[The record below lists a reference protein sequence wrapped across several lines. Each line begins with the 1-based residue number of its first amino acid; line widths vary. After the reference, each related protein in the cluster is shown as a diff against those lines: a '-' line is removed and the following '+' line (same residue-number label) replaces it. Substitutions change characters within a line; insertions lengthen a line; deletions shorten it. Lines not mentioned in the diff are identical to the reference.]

1 MSCSMNK
8 PYFVE
13 RLKDLS
19 ISQRQLA
26 KRLDLDP
33 ASVSYLLSGKRQLK
47 AVEVK
52 PLADILR
59 VSPTDV
65 LDNLGKL

>member
-1 MSCSMNK
+1 MNK
-8 PYFVE
+8 LYFVE
-13 RLKDLS
+13 RLRDLS
-19 ISQRQLA
+19 ISQRQLE

-52 PLADILR
+52 PLADILQ

>member
-1 MSCSMNK
+1 MNK
-8 PYFVE
+8 LYFVE
-13 RLKDLS
+13 RLRDLS

-52 PLADILR
+52 PLADILQ